1 MRDVVST
8 ITVMENASN
17 KLTESRNQMHVGFDR
32 VRVEIGENFSRHDI
46 LDSDVSESTPRDQRT
61 SKSHARTERE
71 LT

>member
-46 LDSDVSESTPRDQRT
+46 LDSDMSESVPRDQQAN
-61 SKSHARTERE
+61 KSRGRRKSE